1 MIEPPR
7 PVVAPLPWQQA
18 RIVAITPVAERV
30 KAFRFAVAFDRPAL
44 AGQHVELRLTAPDGY
59 QAQRSYSIASA
70 PDDSGTIELVI
81 ESVGD
86 GEVSVFF
93 DTVAAVGDTIEL
105 RGPIGGSFV
114 WQPED
119 GGPLLLAG
127 GGSGVVPL
135 LAMLRHRAVAAPGTP
150 ALLLYSVATEDA
162 VIVRDE
168 LLSRS
173 RDEPGFDLL
182 LNLTR
187 EDQGRRI
194 DAAIVGE
201 ALGRLGHPRH
211 AYLCGSNAFV
221 STVADLL
228 VDAGVAPAW
237 IRTERFGG

>member
-1 MIEPPR
+1 M
-7 PVVAPLPWQQA
+7 
-18 RIVAITPVAERV
+18 PVAERV

-70 PDDSGTIELVI
+70 PDETGIIELVI

-114 WQPED
+114 WRPQD

-135 LAMLRHRAVAAPGTP
+135 LAMLRHRAAVAAETP
-150 ALLLYSVATEDA
+150 ALLVYSVATEDA
-162 VIVRDE
+162 VIARDE
-168 LLSRS
+168 LMARA

-187 EDQGRRI
+187 EDQGRRV
-194 DAAIVGE
+194 DAATIGE
-201 ALGRLGHPRH
+201 ALARLGPPRH

-228 VDAGVAPAW
+228 VDAGVAPPS